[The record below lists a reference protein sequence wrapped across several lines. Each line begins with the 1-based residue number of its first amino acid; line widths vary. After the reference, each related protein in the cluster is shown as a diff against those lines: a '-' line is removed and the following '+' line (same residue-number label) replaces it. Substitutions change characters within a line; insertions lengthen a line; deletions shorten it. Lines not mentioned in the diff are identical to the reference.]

1 MLRSALL
8 FGTLCLG
15 IVACGDDDASSVNGS
30 FSKVARECTEV
41 VYASSP
47 FGNAAAVDRYSMDFV
62 VPAGAQGF
70 LISAYHRDSTTTLSS
85 LVAPSG
91 RTYDLT
97 LGTLG
102 QYHPAALAN
111 LAGIPVDVDRMMI
124 PPSPAEADM
133 FEIGRWELRGDST
146 GSKFCVSLALATGA
160 GTTVDLT
167 VYLVGIDG
175 LAAVNAPRH
184 SELQDVFDRVT
195 DIFGEAGMHI
205 DRSDIRYIDLDDME
219 SVVRFSIL
227 RGFEDFQEL
236 LRLSTTSSSRS
247 NDALRLN
254 VFLIRGFS
262 GNLPSGLLGV
272 ASGVPGAAGVHGTSD
287 SGIVFGVEAFLGVET
302 EGTAETAAFDG
313 NRFLGDVMAHEI
325 GHYLGLFH
333 TTEIRGGN
341 DPLDDTPGCA
351 LATVTQ
357 YEQLQ
362 DCPDLDNLMFPIAVP
377 EVGVELTADQIETM
391 RVNPLVR

>member
-1 MLRSALL
+1 MLRVALF
-8 FGTLCLG
+8 FGSLCASL
-15 IVACGDDDASSVNGS
+15 VACGDGDLPVVNGS
-30 FSKVARECTEV
+30 FSKVARECTDV
-41 VYASSP
+41 VYASAP
-47 FGNAAAVDRYSMDFV
+47 FGSAAAVDRYSLDFV
-62 VPAGAQGF
+62 VPEGAQGF
-70 LISAYHRDSTTTLSS
+70 LVSAYHRNSTTTLSS
-85 LVAPSG
+85 LIAPSG
-91 RTYDLT
+91 LPYDLT

-102 QYHPAALAN
+102 EFHPAALAN

-124 PPSPAEADM
+124 PPSPAHADM
-133 FEIGRWELRGDST
+133 FETGRWELRGDST
-146 GSKFCVSLALATGA
+146 GSKLCVSLAVATGV

-167 VYLVGIDG
+167 VYLVGIEG
-175 LAAVNAPRH
+175 LSAATAPRH

-195 DIFGEAGMHI
+195 EIFGAAGMHI
-205 DRSDIRYIDLDDME
+205 DRGDIRYVDLDEME

-227 RGFEDFQEL
+227 RSFEDFQEL
-236 LRLSTTSSSRS
+236 LRLSSAASSRAD
-247 NDALRLN
+247 DALRLN

-262 GNLPSGLLGV
+262 GNLPTGLLGV

-287 SGIVFGVEAFLGVET
+287 SGIVFGVDAFLGVQT
-302 EGTAETAAFDG
+302 EGTEETAAFDG
-313 NRFLGDVMAHEI
+313 NRFLGDVMSHEI

-333 TTEIRGGN
+333 TTETRGGN

-357 YEQLQ
+357 YDQLR

-377 EVGVELTADQIETM
+377 EVGAELTAGQIETM